1 MFIVHVDIQVKQD
14 CIEAFKAASQANA
27 RASVQEAGIARFD
40 VLQSQDDPSRF
51 VLVEVYRSAGDP
63 GKHKQTA
70 HYATWASTVET
81 MMAQPRSSAKYVN
94 LFPEDE
100 GW

>member
-14 CIEAFKAASQANA
+14 CIEAFKAASLANA

-51 VLVEVYRSAGDP
+51 VLVEVYRSTGDP

-81 MMAQPRSSAKYVN
+81 MMAQPRSSKKYVN

>member
-14 CIEAFKAASQANA
+14 CIEAFKAASLANA

-51 VLVEVYRSAGDP
+51 VLVEVYRSTGDP